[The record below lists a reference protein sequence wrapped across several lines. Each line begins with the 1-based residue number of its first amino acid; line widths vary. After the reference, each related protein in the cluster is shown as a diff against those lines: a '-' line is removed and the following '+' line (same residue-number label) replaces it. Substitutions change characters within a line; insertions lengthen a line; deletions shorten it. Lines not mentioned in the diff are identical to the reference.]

1 MELWPQL
8 SFYLIGNEIVVAL
21 AVLLSFADGF
31 VLIVPSFLR
40 FVFAENLRASSE
52 VDMSRS
58 GS

>member
-8 SFYLIGNEIVVAL
+8 SFYLIGNELVVAL

-40 FVFAENLRASSE
+40 FVLPKT
-52 VDMSRS
+52 
-58 GS
+58 